1 MLMNFLS
8 RVTNSDEETELKV
21 YTLRVNWLCSLEA
34 RRKGK
39 GLVLK
44 CRLRL

>member
-8 RVTNSDEETELKV
+8 RVTNSDEETGAEG
-21 YTLRVNWLCSLEA
+21 YTLLNWLCSLEA
-34 RRKGK
+34 RRKVK

-44 CRLRL
+44 WRLRL